1 MFLSRVAEKPPAF
14 LAISPA
20 ISNNIRRY
28 WLVCKNLIFVTFTL
42 LIKPE
47 PDASPWDQRMPQL
60 FTQILLAPKLATTAT
75 ATTKDKIWF
84 PCLLTL
90 PVIRDGHLFCCTRM
104 IHFHPE
110 AHRVLRRYEG
120 WSSCPV
126 FFYHRC
132 GYLLESSNHASWCQ
146 YYSGS
151 LGIF

>member
-14 LAISPA
+14 PAISPA

-28 WLVCKNLIFVTFTL
+28 WLVCKNLIATSAL

-47 PDASPWDQRMPQL
+47 PDASPWDQRTPQL
-60 FTQILLAPKLATTAT
+60 FTQTLLAPKLATTAT

-104 IHFHPE
+104 IYFHPE
-110 AHRVLRRYEG
+110 AHSVLCRYKG
-120 WSSCPV
+120 WLAAQPS
-126 FFYHRC
+126 FYHRC
-132 GYLLESSNHASWCQ
+132 EYLLESSNYSSWCQ
-146 YYSGS
+146 YYSRS